1 MIWEPQNK
9 NYIFLTTE
17 GFTFQP
23 ESNCIEPDI
32 ENVQVIGF
40 ASGYDAQDAFD
51 RLLQRNP
58 YLHETRFN
66 EIFSMQL
73 AESKKKTYFS
83 LKNNGR

>member
-1 MIWEPQNK
+1 MMIWEKISK
-9 NYIFLTTE
+9 NYIFLTAE

-23 ESNCIEPDI
+23 ESSCIKPDI

-40 ASGYDAQDAFD
+40 ANGYDAQDAFNQ
-51 RLLQRNP
+51 LLQRNP

-73 AESKKKTYFS
+73 AESKKKTYFC
-83 LKNNGR
+83 LKNKV